1 MADPCGAITR
11 SGGECKKPPLKGK
24 TRCKLHGGKSSGPKD
39 ASGNTNA
46 ATHGIYQQHLT
57 DSERE
62 MYNALEL
69 GKVDH
74 EILLA
79 RIRLARTLAAE
90 NLAEGKPEL
99 DEVTENDGGGE
110 NVARESRKKKVRDYN
125 AHVDRLQARIGK
137 LELQRLQ
144 MQLIEKQIKGDGD
157 GDTAH
162 EVTGFDVIPY
172 DDEG

>member
-1 MADPCGAITR
+1 MAETCGA
-11 SGGECKKPPLKGK
+11 K
-24 TRCKLHGGKSSGPKD
+24 TRAGAKCKNTATMANGRCRMHGGKSTGAPKG
-39 ASGNTNA
+39 STNA

>member
-1 MADPCGAITR
+1 MADTCGAKTR
-11 SGGECKKPPLKGK
+11 SGGTCKKPPLRNKN
-24 TRCKLHGGKSSGPKD
+24 RCKLHGG
-39 ASGNTNA
+39 ASISNLNA
-46 ATHGIYQQHLT
+46 KTHGIYQQHLT